1 MASQSGIPVVDLSP
15 FLSEDMDDEMLK
27 KKKKKRVVEI
37 VKEAC
42 SEYGF
47 FQIVNHGVPTELMK
61 RALQLSKTFF
71 ELTDEEKRKF
81 SAGDGA
87 PLPAGYSRQPLHSVD
102 KNEYLL
108 VFPPQS
114 PFNIYPTHPSQLREV
129 VEEVFSYLSNTGS
142 LIESIINDCLGLPPG
157 FLQKFNSDRNWDFMT
172 PLRYFPATDSE
183 DNGIT
188 PHQDGNSVTFVFQDD
203 AGGLEVLRDEIWIP
217 ATPSPDAIVVNIG
230 DVIQV
235 VSNNKFKSATH
246 RVVRPKGRS
255 RHSYAFFYNL
265 SGEKFVEPL
274 PQFTSEIG
282 EPPKYRKFEYGEY
295 MKLRLRNKTHPP
307 QSPEDVIHITHY
319 SIN

>member
-1 MASQSGIPVVDLSP
+1 
-15 FLSEDMDDEMLK
+15 MLK
-27 KKKKKRVVEI
+27 KKKKKVVEV

-61 RALQLSKTFF
+61 RALKLSKTFF
-71 ELTDEEKRKF
+71 ELADEEKRKF

-87 PLPAGYSRQPLHSVD
+87 PLPAGYSRQ
-102 KNEYLL
+102 
-108 VFPPQS
+108 
-114 PFNIYPTHPSQLREV
+114 EV
-129 VEEVFSYLSNTGS
+129 VEEVFSYLSKTGS

-172 PLRYFPATDSE
+172 PLRYFPAKDSE

-235 VSNNKFKSATH
+235 L
-246 RVVRPKGRS
+246 
-255 RHSYAFFYNL
+255 FYNYKGHRIF
-265 SGEKFVEPL
+265 S
-274 PQFTSEIG
+274 
-282 EPPKYRKFEYGEY
+282 
-295 MKLRLRNKTHPP
+295 
-307 QSPEDVIHITHY
+307 
-319 SIN
+319 

>member
-1 MASQSGIPVVDLSP
+1 MAPFAGIPVVDLSP
-15 FLSEDMDDEMLK
+15 FLSSSDHDQTILK
-27 KKKKKRVVEI
+27 EKVLET

-42 SEYGF
+42 AEYGF
-47 FQIVNHGVPTELMK
+47 FQIINHGVPTELMK

-71 ELTDEEKRKF
+71 ELPDEEKRKF
-81 SAGDGA
+81 SSGDGA
-87 PLPAGYSRQPLHSVD
+87 PLPAGYNRQPLHSAD

-114 PFNIYPTHPSQLREV
+114 PFNVYPTHPPELREV
-129 VEEVFSYLSNTGS
+129 VEEVFLHMSKTAS
-142 LIESIINDCLGLPPG
+142 LIESIVNDCLGLPPG
-157 FLQKFNSDRNWDFMT
+157 FLQKFNSDRTWDFMS

-188 PHQDGNSVTFVFQDD
+188 PHEDGNSVTFVFQDD
-203 AGGLEVLRDEIWIP
+203 AGGLEVLRGKDWIP
-217 ATPSPDAIVVNIG
+217 ATPSPGTIVVNIG

-235 VSNNKFKSATH
+235 LSNNKFKSATH

-255 RHSYAFFYNL
+255 RYSYAFFYSL

-274 PQFTSEIG
+274 PEFTSEVG
-282 EPPKYRKFEYGEY
+282 ELPRYRKFQYREYLQ
-295 MKLRLRNKTHPP
+295 LRLRNKTHPP
-307 QSPEDVIHITHY
+307 ERPEDAIHITHY